1 MADKFCY
8 QPAKKLFCLS
18 WLFPFSQ
25 SYPCIRM
32 FVVSLLY
39 AVVATVEAHQYSAFF
54 WEERSAEGE
63 QKYLFRS
70 CCLLSTLQKCCLI
83 LGFILC

>member
-1 MADKFCY
+1 M
-8 QPAKKLFCLS
+8 
-18 WLFPFSQ
+18 
-25 SYPCIRM
+25 
-32 FVVSLLY
+32 SLLY